1 MNVAGHLHVVV
12 RVSGGAPW
20 ASWHAACLDCPWS
33 GPARESHGQALADA
47 EAHAYGEISALL

>member
-1 MNVAGHLHVVV
+1 MAGHLHVVV
-12 RVSGGAPW
+12 RVSGGSPW